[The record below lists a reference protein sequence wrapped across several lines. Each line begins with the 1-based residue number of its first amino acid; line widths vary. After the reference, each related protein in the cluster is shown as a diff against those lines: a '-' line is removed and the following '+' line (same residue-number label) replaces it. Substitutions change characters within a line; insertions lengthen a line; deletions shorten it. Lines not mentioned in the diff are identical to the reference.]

1 VRDEKARVRRDREE
15 EPREE
20 NGVERQRKELEIF
33 QDLQPV
39 HKTSV
44 WTDKYKRDI
53 ASTDVLLKLVPS
65 CPTITALYVG
75 SYPTYPKSRHQ
86 LMSAALRQGQNVQCG
101 IPFPSPPAATG

>member
-20 NGVERQRKELEIF
+20 NGVKRQRNELEIF
-33 QDLQPV
+33 QDFQPV

-75 SYPTYPKSRHQ
+75 SYPTYPKPR
-86 LMSAALRQGQNVQCG
+86 RQ
-101 IPFPSPPAATG
+101 